1 MPDYIVDKVLTVL
14 NVATITELATG
25 DLINQVNFGNY
36 IENTQEVLNRFPASV
51 RENFTGKQ
59 IGVSELILFI
69 KTEEVTY
76 KVGSKW
82 HLKIHKEGIMNLEEV
97 K

>member
-1 MPDYIVDKVLTVL
+1 VPDYIVDKVLTVI

-36 IENTQEVLNRFPASV
+36 IENTPEVLNRFPAPV

-69 KTEEVTY
+69 KTEEVMY

-82 HLKIHKEGIMNLEEV
+82 HLKIDKEGIMNLEEV